1 MRLGIL
7 RKFEKISFNQYAA
20 DRLKQEQIDDDMLR
34 AEWENIKLPTAATSG
49 SAGYDFYLP
58 VGVSFGATP
67 SIIQTGIRFVTD
79 EPVFLLLA
87 PRSGLGFKYGMRL
100 SNTIGIVDSDY
111 WQALNEGHIATKVVS
126 DVSFSLGRGERFIQG
141 IIMPYMLADN
151 GNSEDA
157 RIGGFGSTGTN

>member
-1 MRLGIL
+1 MGIL

-20 DRLKQEQIDDDMLR
+20 DRLKSGQVDDDILR
-34 AEWENIKLPTAATSG
+34 AEWENIKLPEVATTG

-58 VGVSFGATP
+58 FAASFGAAPTL
-67 SIIQTGIRFVTD
+67 IQTGIKFVTD
-79 EPVFLLLA
+79 EPVFLMLA

-111 WQALNEGHIATKVVS
+111 WKALNEEHIATKIIS
-126 DVSFSLGRGERFIQG
+126 DVSFSLERGDRFIQG
-141 IIMPYMLADN
+141 IIVPYLLTNNVNITAQ
-151 GNSEDA
+151 